1 MSVLRVLVR
10 RLAAERGYSLT
21 ELLVVMAILGTVMTS
36 ITGLFVSGT
45 KSEIQLRS
53 RFDVQSGAVTSLARL
68 RNDVH
73 CASSAVLSSPT
84 ADTVTL
90 TTPCVAGNI
99 IQWCAKGTT
108 GRYRLYRRPSTGA
121 CANTNTPYADY
132 MTTNLPWDVAVS
144 TPDSLA
150 KLKVTLSVKD
160 TITMKSPYTLCD
172 TLVLRNSQ
180 RIDLGADTAT
190 AC

>member
-1 MSVLRVLVR
+1 VLRALVR
-10 RLAAERGYSLT
+10 RLSAERGYSLT
-21 ELLVVMAILGTVMTS
+21 ELLVVMTILGTIVTS

-45 KSEIQLRS
+45 KSELDLRS
-53 RFDVQSGAVTSLARL
+53 RYDVQTGAITSLARL

-90 TTPCVAGNI
+90 TTPCVAGNT

-108 GRYRLYRRPSTGA
+108 GRYRLYRLPSTGT
-121 CANTNTPYADY
+121 CGTTNTPYADY
-132 MTTNLPWDVAVS
+132 LTTNLPWDVAVS

-160 TITMKSPYTLCD
+160 TKTMRTPYTLCD
-172 TLVLRNSQ
+172 FLVLRNSQ
-180 RIDLGADTAT
+180 RIDLGADTAA